1 MKKILFILSMILV
14 LFATGLQAQT
24 SRANTPVPYTLAD
37 RDRLLKVENKLE
49 LLDDRITSLEKRMDD
64 RITSLEKRMDERLA
78 AMQKTMDERFA
89 AQDKRLDD
97 LFTLMILLLGSMF
110 VLFGFILW
118 DRKSV
123 VRPVRDT
130 QEKILTVLRE
140 QAKDNKFLT
149 DIMNKAGLL

>member
-1 MKKILFILSMILV
+1 MKKILFILSIILV

-49 LLDDRITSLEKRMDD
+49 LLDERITSLEKR
-64 RITSLEKRMDERLA
+64 
-78 AMQKTMDERFA
+78 MDERFA

-97 LFTLMILLLGSMF
+97 IKSDIGNIYNLLILLLGSMF

-140 QAKDNKFLT
+140 QAKDNKLLT